1 MQGKEEKESNESPA
15 HRLKH
20 LTSSPN
26 VPFFRS
32 ESTIMDNFEVIM
44 RNNRIWSEEKIE
56 LDPEYF

>member
-1 MQGKEEKESNESPA
+1 MERKSSNESPA

-20 LTSSPN
+20 LNSSPN

-44 RNNRIWSEEKIE
+44 RNNRIWSEEKTD